1 LRRAVLILSCLI
13 VLPAAARA
21 ETFRAD
27 YVGVGDGK
35 VITVGLDAVT
45 RSVWAGEI
53 LWKGL
58 NGVQAQFAD
67 FYTYCADLNTYLVDP
82 QTFEVKDANSFAP
95 DGDQVAWLV
104 GTYAPVI
111 HPLAGT
117 TANWMAAGLQLAI
130 WNVLYDDDFTVSGTD
145 GLWSDTAGAQGYANE
160 YLGALS
166 AALAR
171 GPLTAH
177 AIWLDTNTG
186 QDQVTVT
193 VVPEPAS
200 ILLLGIGTLAVLAR
214 RRRIDAA

>member
-1 LRRAVLILSCLI
+1 LRRAVVILLCLI
-13 VLPAAARA
+13 ALPATTLAD
-21 ETFRAD
+21 TFKAD

-35 VITVGLDAVT
+35 IITVGLDAVT

-58 NGVQAQFAD
+58 DGAPAEFAD
-67 FYTYCADLNTYLVDP
+67 FYSYCVDLNTYLVDP
-82 QTFEVKDANSFAP
+82 QTFEVKSTTSFAP

-104 GTYAPVI
+104 RTYAPVI

-145 GLWSDTAGAQGYANE
+145 GLWSSTAGAAGYANK

-166 AALAR
+166 AALIS
-171 GPLTAH
+171 GPVAAQAT
-177 AIWLDTNTG
+177 WLDTNRG
-186 QDQVTVT
+186 QDQVT
-193 VVPEPAS
+193 VVPEPAT
-200 ILLLGIGTLAVLAR
+200 LLLLSIGALAVSAR